1 MYNIDATT
9 HMCNVY
15 RFGKLFGTLFQWIFT
30 ILKSCHIASVVIVAA
45 SLKFKYSQE
54 KYRKVL
60 DSLVSCRTSI
70 GFFLFFW
77 MVGLGRWAKI

>member
-45 SLKFKYSQE
+45 SLKFKYSQ
-54 KYRKVL
+54 
-60 DSLVSCRTSI
+60 
-70 GFFLFFW
+70 
-77 MVGLGRWAKI
+77 